1 MREFAKGFYKS
12 RAWQRTSRAYAKS
25 VGGLCERCAAKGLP
39 VAGQIVHHR
48 TPLTPE
54 NIHDPAV
61 TLAWS
66 NLELLCRD
74 CHAACHPM
82 QRRARYSVDKFGNVT
97 AREAPPGPR
106 PGPPGKTGEMGVEK
120 ALPRGKGGV
129 KGGPEDQRPA
139 DQGGI

>member
-54 NIHDPAV
+54 NIHDTAV

-74 CHAACHPM
+74 CHTACHPM
-82 QRRARYSVDKFGNVT
+82 QRGARYSVDKFGNVT
-97 AREAPPGPR
+97 AREAPLVPDRGLPGR
-106 PGPPGKTGEMGVEK
+106 PVKWESRYP
-120 ALPRGKGGV
+120 LPRGKGGV
-129 KGGPEDQRPA
+129 KGGSEDQRTA
-139 DQGGI
+139 DQGGV